1 MATAEGQVHKLKQ
14 QMSAAAVEA
23 SQRTESSQR
32 GVPQNV
38 LREVETVKQQV
49 REGWSIT
56 KLIS

>member
-1 MATAEGQVHKLKQ
+1 MHKLKQ